1 MQQTKL
7 EHKNRS
13 LAEILVSGF
22 KTNINQYAM
31 FIALI
36 GIWII
41 FQVLTGG
48 NFITPRNL
56 SNLMGQNIYIAIL
69 AMGMVLVM
77 VAGHIDLSVGFLG
90 GAAGA
95 LAAMLSHSFHVPV
108 WGIIAAALAFGL
120 VVGLWQGF
128 WIAYRGVPAFI
139 VSLGTYMVMKG
150 LIVIILQSQTLYT
163 PDGFNIF
170 GQGFLPQLFLKGD
183 VGSPG
188 VPFHDLS
195 LLIGV
200 VAIIAYWIFELRN
213 RANRLKYG
221 FEVLPF
227 SLQIGK
233 IILISVLIAA
243 IFAIQTFYV
252 GISYAFLLLIAFG
265 LVFTFVT
272 TKTVFGRHVYALG
285 GNKEAARLS
294 GINIQRRTLTIFVI
308 MGTLAAVAGI
318 IFTGRLASATPAAG
332 TLWELDAIAS
342 CVIGGTSTM
351 GGEGTII
358 GAIIGAFVIGSIN
371 NGLGLMNQPIEIQ
384 FIVKGLIL
392 VLAVWFDITSKKRR

>member
-1 MQQTKL
+1 MEQ
-7 EHKNRS
+7 KNRNVT
-13 LAEILVSGF
+13 EILLSGF

-36 GIWII
+36 AIWII
-41 FQVLTGG
+41 FQILTGG

-56 SNLMGQNIYIAIL
+56 SNLLGQNIYIAIL

-95 LAAMLSHSFHVPV
+95 VAAMLAHSFHLPTP
-108 WGIIAAALAFGL
+108 IIILAALGFGL
-120 VVGLWQGF
+120 VVGMWQGF

-150 LIVIILQSQTLYT
+150 LIVIILQSQTLNT
-163 PDGFNIF
+163 PADFNIF
-170 GQGFLPQLFLKGD
+170 GQGFLPQLWMHGD

-188 VPFHDLS
+188 VPFHDFS
-195 LLIGV
+195 LLIGIA
-200 VAIIAYWIFELRN
+200 AIILYWVFEFRN
-213 RANRLKYG
+213 RANRVKYG
-221 FEVLPF
+221 FEVLPVG
-227 SLQIGK
+227 LLIAK
-233 IILISVLIAA
+233 VVLISVLIGA

-265 LVFTFVT
+265 LLFTFIT

-285 GNKEAARLS
+285 GNVEASRLS
-294 GINIQRRTLTIFVI
+294 GINIKARTMMIFII
-308 MGTLAAVAGI
+308 MGVLAAVAGI
-318 IFTGRLASATPAAG
+318 VFTGRLASATPAAG

-342 CVIGGTSTM
+342 CVIGGTSTL
-351 GGEGTII
+351 GGSGTII

-371 NGLGLMNQPIEIQ
+371 NGLGLMNKPIEIQ

>member
-1 MQQTKL
+1 M
-7 EHKNRS
+7 EMRNRS
-13 LAEILVSGF
+13 LTEIIVSGF

-36 GIWII
+36 GIWVI
-41 FQVLTGG
+41 FQLLTSG

-56 SNLMGQNIYIAIL
+56 SNLLGQNIYIAIL

-90 GAAGA
+90 GASGA
-95 LAAMLSHSFHVPV
+95 LAAVLAHSFGFPV
-108 WGIIAAALAFGL
+108 WAIILAALFFGFL
-120 VVGLWQGF
+120 IGCWQGF
-128 WIAYRGVPAFI
+128 WIAYAGVPAFI

-150 LIVIILQSQTLYT
+150 LIVFILQSQTVYT
-163 PDGFNIF
+163 PADFNIF
-170 GQGFLPQLFLKGD
+170 GQGFLPQLWLKGD

-195 LLIGV
+195 LIIGV
-200 VAIIAYWIFELRN
+200 AAIVLFWIFEFRS
-213 RANRLKYG
+213 RANRVKYG

-227 SLQIGK
+227 SLQLGK
-233 IILISVLIAA
+233 LILISLLIGA

-252 GISYAFLLLIAFG
+252 GISYAFLLLIVFG

-294 GINIQRRTLTIFVI
+294 GINIKFRTLTIFMT
-308 MGTLAAVAGI
+308 MGTMAAVSGI

-332 TLWELDAIAS
+332 TLWELDAIAA

-371 NGLGLMNQPIEIQ
+371 NGLFLMNAPFEVQY
-384 FIVKGLIL
+384 IVKGLVL

>member
-1 MQQTKL
+1 MEL
-7 EHKNRS
+7 KNRS
-13 LAEILVSGF
+13 LSEIIVSGF

-56 SNLMGQNIYIAIL
+56 SNLLGQNIYIALL
-69 AMGMVLVM
+69 AMGMVLVI
-77 VAGHIDLSVGFLG
+77 VTGGIDLSVGFLG

-95 LAAMLSHSFHVPV
+95 LAAVLAHNFGFPV
-108 WGIIAAALAFGL
+108 WAIILSALVFGL
-120 VVGLWQGF
+120 LVGVWQGF
-128 WIAYRGVPAFI
+128 WVAFAGLPAFI

-150 LIVIILQSQTLYT
+150 LIVFILQSQTIYT
-163 PDGFNIF
+163 PDAFNIF
-170 GQGFLPQLFLKGD
+170 GQGFLPQLWLHGD

-195 LLIGV
+195 MLIGV
-200 VAIIAYWIFELRN
+200 AAIVIYWVFEARN
-213 RANRLKYG
+213 RSNRKKYG
-221 FEVLPF
+221 FEVLPL

-233 IILISVLIAA
+233 VVLVSLLIGA

-265 LVFTFVT
+265 LLFHFIT

-285 GNKEAARLS
+285 GNLEAAKLS
-294 GINIQRRTLTIFVI
+294 GINVKSRLMGVFMI
-308 MGTLAAVAGI
+308 MGTMAAVAGI
-318 IFTGRLASATPAAG
+318 VFTGRLASATPAAG

-342 CVIGGTSTM
+342 CIIGGTSTL
-351 GGEGTII
+351 GGSGTII

-371 NGLGLMNQPIEIQ
+371 NGLFLLNAPFELQY
-384 FIVKGLIL
+384 IVKGLVL
-392 VLAVWFDITSKKRR
+392 VLAVWFDISSKKRR